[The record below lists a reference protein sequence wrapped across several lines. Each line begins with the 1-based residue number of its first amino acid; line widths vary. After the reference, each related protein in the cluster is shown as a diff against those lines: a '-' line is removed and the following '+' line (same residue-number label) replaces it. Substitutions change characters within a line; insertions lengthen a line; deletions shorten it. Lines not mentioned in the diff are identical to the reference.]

1 MIVGL
6 GRRERITPVL
16 IELHWLPIKACI
28 VYKICL
34 LTHITIVTGKPGYLR
49 DMLHVKQP
57 VADVNTRSVI
67 DGRKLV
73 EPRCISNIG
82 FRAFRSSAPRLYNKL
97 SFELRRIENLSIF
110 KKKLNTHLFI
120 ESYDLTDLTMK
131 ENFSS

>member
-6 GRRERITPVL
+6 VRRERITPVL
-16 IELHWLPIKACI
+16 IELHWLPIKARI

-82 FRAFRSSAPRLYNKL
+82 FRALRSSAPRLHNKPPC
-97 SFELRRIENLSIF
+97 ELRRIDNLSTF
-110 KKKLNTHLFI
+110 KKKLKMHLFT
-120 ESYDLTDLTMK
+120 ESYDLSVLTK
-131 ENFSS
+131 DNFSL